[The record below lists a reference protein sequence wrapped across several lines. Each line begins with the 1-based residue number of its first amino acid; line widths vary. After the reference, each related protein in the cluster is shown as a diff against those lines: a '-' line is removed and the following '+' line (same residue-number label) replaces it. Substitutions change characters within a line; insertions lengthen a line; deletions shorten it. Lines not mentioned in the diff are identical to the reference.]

1 MKGEYIMN
9 HADERKEITGQTEK
23 ILIDQYERFY
33 RLAYSYVHN
42 EADALDVV
50 QESACKAITQCKNLK
65 DTEKLLPWLCRIVVN
80 TSLDLLRSQVKEQ
93 PTEELPETETVD
105 KYEEFDLKEA
115 LNRLEPK
122 NCTIIILRYFEDMK
136 IEDIALVVDENVNTV
151 KARLYRSLK
160 KLRVQLD
167 GTATL

>member
-1 MKGEYIMN
+1 MN
-9 HADERKEITGQTEK
+9 HSDQTEK
-23 ILIDQYERFY
+23 IMAQTEKLLIEQYERFY

-93 PTEELPETETVD
+93 PAEELPETATED

-115 LNRLEPK
+115 LNRLEPE
-122 NCTIIILRYFEDMK
+122 NRTIVILRYFEDMK
-136 IEDIALVVDENVNTV
+136 LEDIALVVDENVNTV

-167 GTATL
+167 DTVTH

>member
-1 MKGEYIMN
+1 MN

-93 PTEELPETETVD
+93 PTEELPETATVD

-151 KARLYRSLK
+151 KARLYQSLK

>member
-1 MKGEYIMN
+1 MN

-50 QESACKAITQCKNLK
+50 QESACKAITQCTNLK

-93 PTEELPETETVD
+93 PTEELPETATVD

>member
-1 MKGEYIMN
+1 MN
-9 HADERKEITGQTEK
+9 HSDQTERIMAQTEK
-23 ILIDQYERFY
+23 LLIEQYERFY

-50 QESACKAITQCKNLK
+50 QESACKAIAQCKNLK

-93 PTEELPETETVD
+93 PAEELPETATED

-115 LNRLEPK
+115 LNQLEPE
-122 NCTIIILRYFEDMK
+122 NRTIVILRYFEDMK

-167 GTATL
+167 DTVTL

>member
-1 MKGEYIMN
+1 MN
-9 HADERKEITGQTEK
+9 HSDQTEK
-23 ILIDQYERFY
+23 IMAQTENMLIDQYERFY

-93 PTEELPETETVD
+93 PAEELPETATED

-115 LNRLEPK
+115 LDRLEPE
-122 NCTIIILRYFEDMK
+122 NRTIIILRYFEDMK

-167 GTATL
+167 DTVTL

>member
-1 MKGEYIMN
+1 MN

-93 PTEELPETETVD
+93 PAEELPETATVD

>member
-1 MKGEYIMN
+1 MN

>member
-1 MKGEYIMN
+1 MN

-93 PTEELPETETVD
+93 PTEDLPETATVD

>member
-1 MKGEYIMN
+1 MN
-9 HADERKEITGQTEK
+9 HSDQTEK
-23 ILIDQYERFY
+23 IMAQ
-33 RLAYSYVHN
+33 
-42 EADALDVV
+42 
-50 QESACKAITQCKNLK
+50 
-65 DTEKLLPWLCRIVVN
+65 TEKLLPWLCRIVVN

-93 PTEELPETETVD
+93 PAEELPETATED

-115 LNRLEPK
+115 LNQLEPE
-122 NCTIIILRYFEDMK
+122 NRTIIILRYFEDMK

-167 GTATL
+167 DTVTL

>member
-1 MKGEYIMN
+1 MN
-9 HADERKEITGQTEK
+9 HADERKKITGQTEK

-93 PTEELPETETVD
+93 PTEELPEAATVD

>member
-1 MKGEYIMN
+1 MN

-50 QESACKAITQCKNLK
+50 QESACKAIIQCKKLK
-65 DTEKLLPWLCRIVVN
+65 DTTKLLPWLCRIVVN
-80 TSLDLLRSQVKEQ
+80 TSLDLLRNQIKEQ
-93 PTEELPETETVD
+93 PAEELPEAAAED
-105 KYEEFDLKEA
+105 KYKELDLKKA
-115 LNRLEPK
+115 LNRLEPE
-122 NCTIIILRYFEDMK
+122 NRTVIILRYFEDMK

-151 KARLYRSLK
+151 KTRLYRSLK
-160 KLRVQLD
+160 KLRIQLD
-167 GTATL
+167 DTAAL

>member
-1 MKGEYIMN
+1 MN

-80 TSLDLLRSQVKEQ
+80 TSLDLPRSQVKEQ
-93 PTEELPETETVD
+93 PTEELPETATVD

>member
-1 MKGEYIMN
+1 MN

-50 QESACKAITQCKNLK
+50 QESACKAIIQCKKLK
-65 DTEKLLPWLCRIVVN
+65 DTTKLLPWLCRIVVN
-80 TSLDLLRSQVKEQ
+80 TSLDLLRNQIKEQ
-93 PTEELPETETVD
+93 PAEELPEAAAED
-105 KYEEFDLKEA
+105 KYEELDLKKA
-115 LNRLEPK
+115 LNRLEPE
-122 NCTIIILRYFEDMK
+122 NRTVIILRYFEDMK

-151 KARLYRSLK
+151 KTRLYRSLK
-160 KLRVQLD
+160 KLRIQLD
-167 GTATL
+167 DTAAL